1 MYRCTKNPRPLLSF
15 AGSSIG
21 LAVRKIP
28 RPRDSPIGF
37 TIHTFLASPSSLLSL
52 LGSRLTFRSVI
63 DCKTSSLSS
72 RRLNVSGMK
81 LKSFSP
87 NCRLNSSCLLE
98 IFSLQQSTCVP
109 GIRFTLASSSRW
121 RRSSQAAL
129 ARRWRRASL
138 ESAVLRMT
146 AALGWNRK
154 EAGFVSTY
162 QVRFPNCLS
171 GLLGNLTRQHL
182 STQAQVQGTW
192 LLDKGCPKSGQSVP
206 RMTAVCSG
214 RG

>member
-52 LGSRLTFRSVI
+52 LGFRLTVI

-87 NCRLNSSCLLE
+87 NCRLNSLCLLE

-109 GIRFTLASSSRW
+109 GIRFTFASSSRW

-146 AALGWNRK
+146 AALG
-154 EAGFVSTY
+154 
-162 QVRFPNCLS
+162 
-171 GLLGNLTRQHL
+171 
-182 STQAQVQGTW
+182 
-192 LLDKGCPKSGQSVP
+192 
-206 RMTAVCSG
+206 
-214 RG
+214 